1 MKREWTAMAAL
12 VGLGMILT
20 ATAAQPAPIQLFN
33 GRNLEG
39 WEAFLAEP
47 GVTRDEVWSVRDGLL
62 VGRGEPLG
70 YLHTTQKFTSFELRV
85 EWRWEPG
92 TEPGNSGVLMRINGQ
107 PHPIPRAI
115 EAQLKSGDAGDLYG
129 FHGMEIDGPP
139 ERKSR
144 TEGHEAL
151 GDFVAVR
158 KIDGDENAPGE
169 WNVYEIRLAGPNL
182 RVSVNGKLVNE
193 ASNCDIIAGPV
204 GLQSEGGRI
213 QFRKVE
219 LTPLD

>member
-1 MKREWTAMAAL
+1 MKREWIVMAVL
-12 VGLGMILT
+12 VGLGMMLT
-20 ATAAQPAPIQLFN
+20 VTAEPPAPIQLFN
-33 GRNLEG
+33 GMNLEG
-39 WEAFLAEP
+39 WEVFLSEP
-47 GVTRDEVWSVRDGLL
+47 GVTRDQVWSVRDGLL

-70 YLHTTQKFTSFELRV
+70 YLHTTTDFTSFELRV

-92 TEPGNSGVLMRINGQ
+92 TEPGNSGVLMRINGE

-129 FHGMEIDGPP
+129 FHGLKIDGPA
-139 ERKSR
+139 ERTSR
-144 TEGHEAL
+144 TQGHEAL
-151 GDFVAVR
+151 GDFVNVK
-158 KIDGDENAPGE
+158 KISGNEKAPGE
-169 WNVYEIRLAGPNL
+169 WNVYEIRLNGPNL

-193 ASNCDIIAGPV
+193 ASGCEVVAGSI

>member
-1 MKREWTAMAAL
+1 VKRKWTAMAAL

-20 ATAAQPAPIQLFN
+20 VAAAQPAPIQLFN
-33 GRNLEG
+33 GKNLEG
-39 WEAFLAEP
+39 WASLLSEP

-70 YLHTTQKFTSFELRV
+70 YLHTTRTFTSFELRV

-92 TEPGNSGVLMRINGQ
+92 SEPGNSGVLMRINGE

-129 FHGMEIDGPP
+129 FHGMKIDGPP
-139 ERKSR
+139 ERTSR

-151 GDFVAVR
+151 GDFVAVK
-158 KIDGDENAPGE
+158 KIEGNENAPGE

-182 RVSVNGKLVNE
+182 RVIVNGKLVNE
-193 ASNCDIIAGPV
+193 ASDCDVIAGPI